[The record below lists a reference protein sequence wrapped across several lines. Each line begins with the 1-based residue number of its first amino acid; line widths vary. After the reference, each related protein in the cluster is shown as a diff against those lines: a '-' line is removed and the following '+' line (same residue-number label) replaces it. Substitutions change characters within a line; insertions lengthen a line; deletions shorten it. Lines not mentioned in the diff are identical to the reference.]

1 MRFLAPVSYTH
12 LDVYKRQGMLR
23 FLGVVAFLSYPQLD
37 LQGFLHLPYHRFL
50 FHTGLLS
57 KGRSY
62 PVENGELVGRF
73 GEIFLTASRCC
84 FPDFTGFAGVFTP
97 LPLAAPF
104 TRRFFIKNRACNR
117 SAHVLSRV
125 RRERRTAFSG
135 LLC

>member
-1 MRFLAPVSYTH
+1 
-12 LDVYKRQGMLR
+12 MLR

-73 GEIFLTASRCC
+73 GEIFLTASGAVFPISRALRGFSLRCLWQLR
-84 FPDFTGFAGVFTP
+84 
-97 LPLAAPF
+97 LPSIF
-104 TRRFFIKNRACNR
+104 YQK
-117 SAHVLSRV
+117 SSV
-125 RRERRTAFSG
+125 
-135 LLC
+135 